1 MASPKKRRHVD
12 TMFGH
17 RGGQRLFSD
26 FSRCPLCVEEPAEI
40 RAVQFNE
47 AAPPTSGLVFGR
59 PENAEAVMTDC
70 MFYRRLIA
78 ITDKVGFQVGAFLTF
93 LRRSFDI

>member
-1 MASPKKRRHVD
+1 MLGIVTDNDSSLISHGALFVSKNPRRSAQFSL
-12 TMFGH
+12 T
-17 RGGQRLFSD
+17 RQRLFH
-26 FSRCPLCVEEPAEI
+26 PAW
-40 RAVQFNE
+40 
-47 AAPPTSGLVFGR
+47 FGR

-93 LRRSFDI
+93 L